1 MSQKQEI
8 KFDARNYR
16 IHNDKNKKLISNS
29 LKELG
34 TGRSIIIDAENEIIG
49 GNGVYAE
56 AKKLNIPVKIIETNG
71 KELIALKRTD
81 LKTNDEKRK
90 KTRNFR

>member
-56 AKKLNIPVKIIETNG
+56 AKN
-71 KELIALKRTD
+71 LI
-81 LKTNDEKRK
+81 
-90 KTRNFR
+90 FR